1 MFPHLRRKL
10 ILVYTMSTGLILSLV
25 LALAFCFYAS
35 SVSRQGEAAFQN
47 QLFTLSSRLQSDSAF
62 SDSELSRMELQHH
75 LLISIEENGHS
86 LFFTGAY
93 FPATSRDILTARAE
107 EAAQEEGISTTSAPI
122 SSELT
127 ASSLLHIR
135 GDANDSYLA
144 SVLVARQES
153 GYKKLVLL
161 SDETGTNTQLLLTG
175 LLYLLIDAAGILLLF
190 LIGRRFVN
198 HALRPA
204 EKSFVKQQEFVSA
217 ASHELR
223 SPLAVIRASASAI
236 SDSPEH
242 CGRLIDTILKECQRG
257 SSLIKNLLLLAS
269 ADSQNITIQKVR
281 FEIDELLLNLLELYE
296 PLCRSRGG
304 VLLLELPEEPL
315 PDAYADPDLCRQILT
330 ILLDNAVSYGL
341 SGTCTKR
348 ILIQPAYV
356 DKSLSVC
363 VSDLG
368 PGLSDTEKGLVFDRF
383 YRADKSRNKKEHF
396 GLGLSIAAD
405 LARLQDIRFWLTD
418 TAGGGCTFTLEIPH

>member
-1 MFPHLRRKL
+1 M
-10 ILVYTMSTGLILSLV
+10 T
-25 LALAFCFYAS
+25 
-35 SVSRQGEAAFQN
+35 
-47 QLFTLSSRLQSDSAF
+47 
-62 SDSELSRMELQHH
+62 
-75 LLISIEENGHS
+75 
-86 LFFTGAY
+86 
-93 FPATSRDILTARAE
+93 
-107 EAAQEEGISTTSAPI
+107 
-122 SSELT
+122 
-127 ASSLLHIR
+127 
-135 GDANDSYLA
+135 
-144 SVLVARQES
+144 
-153 GYKKLVLL
+153 
-161 SDETGTNTQLLLTG
+161 
-175 LLYLLIDAAGILLLF
+175 
-190 LIGRRFVN
+190 

-204 EKSFVKQQEFVSA
+204 EKSFVKQQEFVAA

-242 CGRLIDTILKECQRG
+242 SGRLIDTILKECRRG

-341 SGTCTKR
+341 SGNQTKR
-348 ILIQPAYV
+348 ILIQAGYV

-363 VSDLG
+363 VADHG

-383 YRADKSRNKKEHF
+383 YRADKSRNEKEHF

-405 LARLQDIRFWLTD
+405 LARLQDISLRLTD